1 MTTPR
6 LRRLAGLAVVSTL
19 ALSGCGLANPGV
31 AARVGDD
38 TITVRDVNEESDL
51 ICQAVE
57 KDLQDP
63 LPMSLA
69 RYQILTGQISRAI
82 ATQIAEEYDVSPGSD
97 YTSAVAAAEVQVAA
111 YPEETRD
118 TLLTVTTTQTYVESI
133 LAEASQEAA
142 RGGGPDR
149 PDPGRDHR
157 PQPGALRHLARL
169 TPPRHRPAVRV
180 RVRRRRLHERGHRC
194 LGRGERHRQ
203 GRSGRGARPGGHRAA
218 SRVSALRLSI
228 AP

>member
-133 LAEASQEAA
+133 LAEASKKLLAEEGLTDPTPDEITARSQELFATW
-142 RGGGPDR
+142 PDSHSLDIDPR
-149 PDPGRDHR
+149 FGFEFVDGAYTSADTGVSVAVSDTAKAGQAEEPDPAVT
-157 PQPGALRHLARL
+157 ALL
-169 TPPRHRPAVRV
+169 PVSQ
-180 RVRRRRLHERGHRC
+180 RC
-194 LGRGERHRQ
+194 G
-203 GRSGRGARPGGHRAA
+203 
-218 SRVSALRLSI
+218 
-228 AP
+228 

>member
-1 MTTPR
+1 VTTPR
-6 LRRLAGLAVVSTL
+6 LRRLAGLAVASTL

-97 YTSAVAAAEVQVAA
+97 YTAAVAAAEAQVAA

-118 TLLTVTTTQTYVESI
+118 TLLTVTTTQAYVESI
-133 LAEASQEAA
+133 LAEASKKLLAEEGLADPTLDEISARSQELFATW
-142 RGGGPDR
+142 PDSHTLDIDPR
-149 PDPGRDHR
+149 FGFEFVDGAYTSAETGVSVAVSDTAKAGRAEEPDPAVT
-157 PQPGALRHLARL
+157 ALL
-169 TPPRHRPAVRV
+169 PVSQ
-180 RVRRRRLHERGHRC
+180 RC
-194 LGRGERHRQ
+194 G
-203 GRSGRGARPGGHRAA
+203 
-218 SRVSALRLSI
+218 
-228 AP
+228 

>member
-1 MTTPR
+1 VTTPR
-6 LRRLAGLAVVSTL
+6 LRRLAGLAVASTL

-133 LAEASQEAA
+133 LAEASKKLLAEEGLTDPTPDEITARSQELFATW
-142 RGGGPDR
+142 PDSHPLDIDPR
-149 PDPGRDHR
+149 FGFEFVDGAYTSADTGVSVAVSDTAKAGQAEEPDPAVT
-157 PQPGALRHLARL
+157 ALL
-169 TPPRHRPAVRV
+169 PVSQ
-180 RVRRRRLHERGHRC
+180 RC
-194 LGRGERHRQ
+194 G
-203 GRSGRGARPGGHRAA
+203 
-218 SRVSALRLSI
+218 
-228 AP
+228 

>member
-1 MTTPR
+1 VTTPR
-6 LRRLAGLAVVSTL
+6 LRRLAGLAVASTL

-133 LAEASQEAA
+133 LAEASKKLLAEEGLTDPTPDEITARSQELFATW
-142 RGGGPDR
+142 PDSHTLDIDPR
-149 PDPGRDHR
+149 FGFEFVDGAYTSADTGVSVAVSDTAKAGQAEEPDPAVT
-157 PQPGALRHLARL
+157 ALL
-169 TPPRHRPAVRV
+169 PVSQ
-180 RVRRRRLHERGHRC
+180 RC
-194 LGRGERHRQ
+194 G
-203 GRSGRGARPGGHRAA
+203 
-218 SRVSALRLSI
+218 
-228 AP
+228 